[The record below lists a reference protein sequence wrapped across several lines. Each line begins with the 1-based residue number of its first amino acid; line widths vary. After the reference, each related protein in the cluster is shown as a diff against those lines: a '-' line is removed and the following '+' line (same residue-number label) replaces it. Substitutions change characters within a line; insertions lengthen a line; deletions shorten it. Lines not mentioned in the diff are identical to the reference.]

1 MYWDSNLVSRMREN
15 IMSDLLDDNLALV
28 VPRQCVDDWKYALI
42 SNIIGE
48 HNFTGTAGPF
58 GAGSFFPLY
67 IYHPDGTR
75 TANFA
80 PAELSALTRQLS
92 GEPSPEDVLDY
103 IYAVLHSPSYRA
115 KYKEFLKIDFPRVP
129 APTQAEFDRLVPL
142 GRQLRQL
149 HLMKSPAVDDFITT
163 YPVAGDNVVE
173 KPRFVPDTTSSVDA
187 TSGGSDAIS
196 SVSGRVY
203 INDTQYFGSVPQLA
217 WEFYIG
223 GYQPAQKWLKDR
235 KGRTLTMQD
244 IAHYQRIIRILCETD
259 KIMAD
264 IR

>member
-1 MYWDSNLVSRMREN
+1 LSTGYFFIFDGIPDSQVIDKLADEHV
-15 IMSDLLDDNLALV
+15 LDNGLDSVLA
-28 VPRQCVDDWKYALI
+28 A
-42 SNIIGE
+42 
-48 HNFTGTAGPF
+48 
-58 GAGSFFPLY
+58 PLY
-67 IYHPDGTR
+67 LYHEDGTR
-75 TANFA
+75 TPNFA
-80 PAELSALTRQLS
+80 PAELSALTRQLTS
-92 GEPSPEDVLDY
+92 ELSPEDVLDY

-129 APTQAEFDRLVPL
+129 APTQSEFDRLVPL

-149 HLMKSPAVDDFITT
+149 HLMKSPVVDDFITT

-173 KPRFVPDTTSSVDA
+173 KPRFVPDTISSVDA

-203 INDTQYFGSVPQLA
+203 INETQYFGSVPQLA
-217 WEFYIG
+217 WNFYIG

-235 KGRTLTMQD
+235 RGRTLTMQD

-264 IR
+264 IG